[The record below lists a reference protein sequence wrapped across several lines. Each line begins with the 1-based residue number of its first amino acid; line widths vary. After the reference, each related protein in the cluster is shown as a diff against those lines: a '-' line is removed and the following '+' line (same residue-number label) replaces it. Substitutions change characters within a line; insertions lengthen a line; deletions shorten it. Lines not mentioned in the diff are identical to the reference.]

1 MVEAATDF
9 HKRVKRINKQHA
21 RLSHGYVSVV
31 GKDGLIIAKPRRK
44 SGGFPLRIIALM
56 ILVFFGFKVLLIS
69 QLGPQGYAE
78 RVQLLQSGTSVEQAG
93 AYLLK
98 ADPISSALA
107 EGIGK
112 LTL

>member
-1 MVEAATDF
+1 MVDAATDF
-9 HKRVKRINKQHA
+9 HKRMKRINTRHA
-21 RLSHGYVSVV
+21 RLSHGYVSIV
-31 GKDGLIIAKPRRK
+31 GKDGLIITKPKRRA
-44 SGGFPLRIIALM
+44 GGFPLRMISLM
-56 ILVFFGFKVLLIS
+56 LLVFFGFKVLLIS

-78 RVQLLQSGTSVEQAG
+78 RVQLLQSGTTVEQAG

-107 EGIGK
+107 DGIGK